1 MRHTT
6 HSDKRMNQRG
16 IAGNMVALALDF
28 GEIDGDKTVLSP
40 KVCREM
46 IEELKRKQKQ
56 FEHALKKGGITVV
69 SDGEAVI
76 TTYRSN
82 SFSVSKSKKVRVDNK

>member
-1 MRHTT
+1 MRHTK

-16 IAGNMVALALDF
+16 IAGDMVALALDF
-28 GEIDGDKTVLSP
+28 GEIEGDKTILSP
-40 KVCREM
+40 KACRTI
-46 IEELKRKQKQ
+46 IEELKRQQKQ

-69 SDGEAVI
+69 SDGDAVI

-82 SFSVSKSKKVRVDNK
+82 SFSVSKSQKSRG